1 MWRLM
6 NFCLEQ
12 YSDLMKGIKM
22 AVCRKFVLF
31 MTNVTPNN
39 QKRKYHGHHRC
50 YHGHSIII
58 LFQ

>member
-1 MWRLM
+1 M